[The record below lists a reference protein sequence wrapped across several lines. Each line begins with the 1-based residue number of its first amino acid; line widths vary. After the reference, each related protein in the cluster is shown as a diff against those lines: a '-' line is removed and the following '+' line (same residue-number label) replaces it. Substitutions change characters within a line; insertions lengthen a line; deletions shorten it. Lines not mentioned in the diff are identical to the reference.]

1 MEVTWKE
8 FAKSDPRLAEIGAGL
23 LFQFGVG
30 LAFLATLRK
39 DGAPRLHPFCP
50 VMSGERLYG
59 LIQADSPKKSDL
71 IRDGRYAMQAFPPPR
86 EESEEFYLSG
96 VARLIKDPAIRQSV
110 LADAKHMAHESEI
123 LFEFLIDRAM
133 YTAWE
138 NWGTPDIKPVHTIW
152 KRLITK

>member
-1 MEVTWKE
+1 MVVTG
-8 FAKSDPRLAEIGAGL
+8 KSL
-23 LFQFGVG
+23 LNRPETGRNWSRIAISVRVG

-96 VARLIKDPAIRQSV
+96 VARLIEDPGVRQSV

-133 YTAWE
+133 YTA
-138 NWGTPDIKPVHTIW
+138 GRIGVRQI
-152 KRLITK
+152 